1 MRERRK
7 QPMSSNEQS
16 LTEDRSSHA
25 AASNT
30 AFISGLGEIA
40 GRCDAIYCD
49 VWGVLHNGMRAHE
62 AAAVALSRFREM
74 GKQVILISNAP
85 RPGLSVVGQ
94 LDRLGVPRSAY
105 DDILTSG
112 DLTRANV
119 QERID
124 QRVFHLGP
132 ERDLPI
138 FDGLAADFAPVEEAD
153 YCVCSGLY
161 DDDADTVESYEPLLR
176 RMRERDLL
184 MVCANPD
191 IVVERGDALLPC
203 AGAIAQAYE
212 ALGGKAIY
220 NGKPHRPVYE
230 AALER
235 LKRLGA
241 PDDLAPSRILAIG
254 DAIRTDVAG
263 AMGFGAQTLLIAR
276 GIHTHELELDR
287 FDLRPETAEAWLSR
301 QTHRPH
307 AILDRLIW

>member
-1 MRERRK
+1 
-7 QPMSSNEQS
+7 MSSNNAS
-16 LTEDRSSHA
+16 LSG
-25 AASNT
+25 NT

-40 GRCDAIYCD
+40 DRYDAIFCD
-49 VWGVLHNGMRAHE
+49 VWGVLHNGMSAYP
-62 AAAVALSRFREM
+62 AAAVALAQFRAL

-94 LDRLGVPRSAY
+94 LDRLGVPRNAY

-138 FDGLAADFAPVEEAD
+138 FDGIAVTFAAAEEAD
-153 YCVCSGLY
+153 YCVCSGLF
-161 DDDADTVESYEPLLR
+161 DDDADKVEDYDPLLR
-176 RMRERDLL
+176 TMRERGLL

-191 IVVERGDALLPC
+191 IVVERGDTLLPC

-212 ALGGKAIY
+212 KLGGEVVY
-220 NGKPHRPVYE
+220 NGKPHRPVYD
-230 AALER
+230 AAFKR
-235 LKRLGA
+235 LAALGA
-241 PDDLAPSRILAIG
+241 PKDLVPSRILAIG
-254 DAIRTDVAG
+254 DAIRTDIAG
-263 AMGFGAQTLLIAR
+263 ARGFGADALLIAR

-287 FDLRPETAEAWLSR
+287 IVLHPATAEGWLSR
-301 QTHRPH
+301 QTHRPD
-307 AILDRLIW
+307 AILDKLIW